1 MANAGTATALEAT
14 RSRAELLFSPFARI
28 SWGAIIAGLFLIIA
42 VQSVLSLLGVGIGL
56 STVRPSDPQNP
67 SVEALSL
74 GAALWWIASN
84 WTALVIG
91 GYVASRL
98 AQGANAVDGI
108 LHGFV
113 TWALALVVA
122 IVLLAGAV
130 SAGIGAAAN
139 VAGAVMPR
147 PAAMAS
153 GASQGE
159 GGVTA
164 AARQLL
170 RRQDPASMSDE
181 AAAAEVGAGAARIL
195 AGDKDVDR
203 DRLAQII
210 GAKAQISPDEA
221 KQRLTEWEQAAR
233 QQAKVAADRA
243 VQIGRSVSI
252 WTFVVVIIG
261 AIGACLGGWIGA
273 AHSAEGARVVRTRE
287 TLTVGEAERR

>member
-1 MANAGTATALEAT
+1 LETT

-67 SVEALSL
+67 SAEALSL

-98 AQGANAVDGI
+98 ARGANVVDGI
-108 LHGFV
+108 LHGFI

-122 IVLLAGAV
+122 LVLLAGAV

-147 PAAMAS
+147 AAAMAS
-153 GASQGE
+153 GGSQGQGQGQ

-170 RRQDPASMSDE
+170 QRQDPASMSDE
-181 AAAAEVGAGAARIL
+181 AAATEVGADAARIL
-195 AGDKDVDR
+195 AGDKDVNR

-210 GAKAQISPDEA
+210 SAKAQISPDEA
-221 KQRLTEWEQAAR
+221 KKRLADWEQTAR
-233 QQAKVAADRA
+233 QKAKAAADRA

-273 AHSAEGARVVRTRE
+273 VHSAEGSRIVRTRE
-287 TLTVGEAERR
+287 TLTVAEPDRS

>member
-1 MANAGTATALEAT
+1 MASEAATALETT

-42 VQSVLSLLGVGIGL
+42 VQTVLSLLGVGIGL
-56 STVRPSDPQNP
+56 STLRPMDPQNP

-98 AQGANAVDGI
+98 AQGANSVDGM

-130 SAGIGAAAN
+130 SAGIGTAATM
-139 VAGAVMPR
+139 AGAVIPR

-153 GASQGE
+153 GATGGQ
-159 GGVTA
+159 GGVTE

-170 RRQDPASMSDE
+170 RRQDPAAMSDE

-221 KQRLTEWEQAAR
+221 KRRLADWEQAVR
-233 QQAKVAADRA
+233 ERAKIAADRA
-243 VQIGRSVSI
+243 VTIGRSVSI

-273 AHSAEGARVVRTRE
+273 VHSAEGAHIVRTRE
-287 TLTVGEAERR
+287 TLRVAQPESR